1 MLSKY
6 GILNILGK
14 YQIDPNKV
22 VIMSGA
28 SMVLH
33 NIKEKTSDID
43 FSVSEE
49 YEKFLL
55 ENYTCKV
62 EKITPDGHKVWF
74 LDGVLNFSTNHWGEF
89 ETEEIAGYQVQT
101 LESIY
106 ELKKSLKRGKDKDD
120 LDAIMKVLGKR

>member
-6 GILNILGK
+6 EILNILGK

-43 FSVSEE
+43 FSVRR
-49 YEKFLL
+49 
-55 ENYTCKV
+55 
-62 EKITPDGHKVWF
+62 I
-74 LDGVLNFSTNHWGEF
+74 
-89 ETEEIAGYQVQT
+89 
-101 LESIY
+101 
-106 ELKKSLKRGKDKDD
+106 
-120 LDAIMKVLGKR
+120 